1 MVNEE
6 ISFSTASLCLRG
18 VRVLLVEDSW
28 TIVNA
33 LECLLEDVGM
43 VIAGVAATAAD
54 AERLASEHS
63 PQLAVVDL
71 KLRGSMAFGLID
83 SLHERGVPVVVV
95 SGFATFSTPVRAAA
109 ILQKPF
115 SGGELL
121 AALCAIIA

>member
-71 KLRGSMAFGLID
+71 KLRGNMAFGLIVEFP
-83 SLHERGVPVVVV
+83 SLWSPGLRRSRP
-95 SGFATFSTPVRAAA
+95 P
-109 ILQKPF
+109 
-115 SGGELL
+115 
-121 AALCAIIA
+121 